1 MYKSHILII
10 LLLLLFQSI
19 TSKAHSQLNEID
31 SLEKQISDYELKDT
45 NRVILLFKASS
56 RLLNIDREKSFSYS
70 KEALKI
76 SDSLQFELG
85 QANALYL
92 IGDYYY
98 RDDNY
103 IKSIEYF
110 KKSLAIRIKI
120 NDQNT
125 AAYCYN
131 NIGNSYVRLGEYTKS
146 VESYKKS
153 LEIFEKLENLGHIAH
168 CLGNIGI
175 VYKLSGDYSE
185 ALNYYGKSLRI
196 RENLSDSLGLAMNLN
211 NIGLIYNIIG
221 EYDKAHKYLKESLDI
236 NKKIN
241 KKIEISRVL
250 SNIASV
256 YESQNI
262 LDSSLIFYNKSIDI
276 SKEQNY
282 KLLLGE
288 AYNGIGAVFE
298 KKQKLDTAL
307 QYYLLGLDI
316 CKTINEKTGISF
328 AYNSI
333 GNINLKKNKLEQ
345 AKIFFTK
352 AYAIAKEIK
361 NPNNIKLASEKLAY
375 IYEYEHNY
383 KKSLEYYKIFKSMND
398 SLINEKSIKS
408 LAKFEITKQFET
420 EKREME
426 LEHQKNKAVQAE
438 KDKKKTIII
447 YALFTSFILMLT
459 IILLTS
465 RSNILKKKL
474 NKQLTVQRDELNNHK
489 NNLEKIVNERT
500 KDLKI
505 AKETAEES
513 VAFKNSI
520 LKNISHEIRT
530 PLNGIVG
537 YSHILVSDDVDK
549 NEKLEVNKLINK
561 NSQELIHT
569 IENIVEVSKLESEKY
584 KLSKKAFNV
593 NKAINDEIEHI
604 KYDLSEHVN
613 LNLYEN
619 QERINICNDE
629 NKLSIV
635 LRNILYNAVKYTEK
649 GLINIRYEIKD
660 LKNIDIPDKEK
671 VNLQNRVLFIEVEDS
686 GIGINSDYNDKIY
699 ETFVKDD
706 TDNSKLY
713 RGVGLGLSTSK
724 QLIELMGGV
733 IWHNS
738 NKLGG
743 TTFNILLSI
752 N

>member
-19 TSKAHSQLNEID
+19 TSKAYFQLNEID
-31 SLEKQISDYELKDT
+31 SLEKQISDYKLNDT

-56 RLLNIDREKSFSYS
+56 RLLNINREKSFSYS

-103 IKSIEYF
+103 IKSIEYY
-110 KKSLAIRIKI
+110 KKSLTIRIKI

-146 VESYKKS
+146 IESYKKS
-153 LEIFEKLENLGHIAH
+153 LEIFEKLENVGYIAH

-175 VYKLSGDYSE
+175 VHKLSGDYSE
-185 ALNYYGKSLRI
+185 ALNYYGKSLEI
-196 RENLSDSLGLAMNLN
+196 REKLSDSIGLAMNLN

-221 EYDKAHKYLKESLDI
+221 EYDKAHKYLKESLNI

-241 KKIEISRVL
+241 RKIEISRVL

-262 LDSSLIFYNKSIDI
+262 LDSSLIFFNKSIDI

-316 CKTINEKTGISF
+316 CTKINEKTGISF

-345 AKIFFTK
+345 AKLFFTK
-352 AYAIAKEIK
+352 AYVIAEEIK

-375 IYEYEHNY
+375 IYEYEHDY

-408 LAKFEITKQFET
+408 LAKFEITKQFEA

-426 LEHQKNKAVQAE
+426 LEQQKNRAVQAE
-438 KDKKKTIII
+438 KDKKKTITI
-447 YALFTSFILMLT
+447 YSLFIGFMLMLA
-459 IILLTS
+459 IILLIS
-465 RSNILKKKL
+465 RSNAQKKKL
-474 NKQLTVQRDELNNHK
+474 NKQLTEQKDELKIHK
-489 NNLEKIVNERT
+489 TNLEKTVNDRT
-500 KDLKI
+500 KDLKL

-537 YSHILVSDDVDK
+537 YSHVLVSDDVDK
-549 NEKLEVNKLINK
+549 NEKLEVTKLINK

-569 IENIVEVSKLESEKY
+569 IENIVEISKLESKKY
-584 KLSKKAFNV
+584 KLSKKAFNL
-593 NKAINDEIEHI
+593 NKTIHDEIEHI
-604 KYDLSEHVN
+604 KYDLSEHVD
-613 LNLYEN
+613 LNFYQN
-619 QERINICNDE
+619 QQKIIINNDE

-635 LRNILYNAVKYTEK
+635 LRNILYNAVKFTEK
-649 GLINIRYEIKD
+649 GFINVKYEIRD
-660 LKNIDIPDKEK
+660 LKNINAPKNSNIILTDK
-671 VNLQNRVLFIEVEDS
+671 VLFLEIEDS
-686 GIGINSDYNDKIY
+686 GIGINAGLNKKVY
-699 ETFVKDD
+699 EAFVKDNS
-706 TDNSKLY
+706 DNSKLY
-713 RGVGLGLSTSK
+713 RGMGLGLSTSIK
-724 QLIELMGGV
+724 LIELMGGT
-733 IWHNS
+733 IWHYS
-738 NKLGG
+738 NNVEG
-743 TTFNILLSI
+743 TTFNIILPI
-752 N
+752 D